1 MKNNV
6 TATISKI
13 SKMLLAFIVVSAAW
27 AMASVSAQTFVV
39 KSYDMKISG
48 TSNMH
53 DWTMKAKDANINAV
67 WTLQPGKI
75 SDLTGL
81 DFSMPVK
88 GLKSNSDLMDSRT
101 YTTLKADKHQKIN
114 FKLVSADVTQQQGN
128 QYLIKATGNLTIGG
142 VTKSVVL
149 MANGIMNNEK
159 LITVTGSKKIKMS
172 EWQIKPPSF
181 MFGAMKVGDEVTIDF
196 NLKFNG

>member
-13 SKMLLAFIVVSAAW
+13 SKMLLAFIVVSATW
-27 AMASVSAQTFVV
+27 AMATVSAQTFVV

-53 DWTMKAKDANINAV
+53 DWKMKAKDASINAV
-67 WTLQPGKI
+67 WNLQAGKI
-75 SDLTGL
+75 ADLSGL
-81 DFSMPVK
+81 EFSMPVK
-88 GLKSNSDLMDSRT
+88 GLKSESDLMDSRT
-101 YTTLKADKHQKIN
+101 YSTLKADKHQKIN
-114 FKLVSADVTQQQGN
+114 FKLVSADVTQQGG
-128 QYLIKATGNLTIGG
+128 QYLIKATGNLTIAG

-149 MANGIMNNEK
+149 MANGVMNNDK

>member
-13 SKMLLAFIVVSAAW
+13 SKMLLAFIVVSATW
-27 AMASVSAQTFVV
+27 AMATVSAQTFVV

-53 DWTMKAKDANINAV
+53 DWKMKAKDVNVNAV
-67 WTLQPGKI
+67 WNLQAGKI
-75 SDLTGL
+75 ADLSGL
-81 DFSMPVK
+81 EFTMPVK
-88 GLKSNSDLMDSRT
+88 GLKSESDLMDSRT
-101 YTTLKADKHQKIN
+101 YSTLKADKFQKIN
-114 FKLVSADVTQQQGN
+114 FKLVSADVTQQGG
-128 QYLIKATGNLTIGG
+128 QYLIKATGNLTIAG

-149 MANGIMNNEK
+149 MANGVMNNDK

>member
-6 TATISKI
+6 TATISRI

-53 DWTMKAKDANINAV
+53 DWKMNAKDASINAV
-67 WTLQPGKI
+67 WNLQTGKI
-75 SDLTGL
+75 ADLSGL
-81 DFSMPVK
+81 EFSMPVK
-88 GLKSNSDLMDSRT
+88 GLKSESDLMDSRT
-101 YTTLKADKHQKIN
+101 YSTLKADKHQKIN
-114 FKLVSADVTQQQGN
+114 FKLVSADVTPQQGN
-128 QYLIKATGNLTIGG
+128 QYLIKATGNLTIAG

-149 MANGIMNNEK
+149 MANGVMNSDK

>member
-13 SKMLLAFIVVSAAW
+13 SKMLLAFIVVSATW
-27 AMASVSAQTFVV
+27 AMATVSAQTFVV

-53 DWTMKAKDANINAV
+53 DWKMKAKDASINAV
-67 WTLQPGKI
+67 WNLQAGKI
-75 SDLTGL
+75 ADLSGL
-81 DFSMPVK
+81 EFSMPVK
-88 GLKSNSDLMDSRT
+88 GLKSESDLMDSRT
-101 YTTLKADKHQKIN
+101 YSTLKADKHQKIN
-114 FKLVSADVTQQQGN
+114 FKLVSADVTQQGG
-128 QYLIKATGNLTIGG
+128 QYLIKATGNLTIAG

-149 MANGIMNNEK
+149 MANGVMNNEK